1 MERTPNETTKESS
14 LLAQPLIALVRLCV
28 RNPIRVLV
36 LSMALAAFSVYL
48 SVEHLGFKM
57 SRLDLINPNSSF
69 NRLWLEYIEEFG
81 ESDEVILVVEGK
93 GNVEVIPVLD
103 ELAKKV
109 AAHPTLFQG
118 VLHGV
123 DLSRIRCKGLH
134 YVPAKELAVI
144 DQFAAESVQIT
155 AGNWNQ
161 LGVGTMLDG
170 LAYRLQNVRDPESMI
185 RTLHELDQFSL
196 SLSKAYAPSPSY
208 GSPWPQIQMQGI
220 AQMPDVVAAC
230 SQNNTSYF
238 LFPTKNGVIG
248 FVLLKLA
255 KIDKTAFAQGNEAI
269 AKLRALV
276 FETKEKNPD
285 TNIGLTG
292 MPIIE
297 NDEMQL
303 SNDAMNKATI
313 LALFGVGVVFIAG
326 FGSLRHPMLAM
337 FVLLIAFAW
346 TMGYITLAVGH
357 LNILSISFG
366 AMLIG
371 LGTDFSVHYVAR
383 YLEIRKTVRS
393 SEEALVQAAGDV
405 GPGIMT
411 GALTTSIAFYMAAF
425 AEFTGIAELG
435 IISGG
440 GIIFCVLGTFVLLP
454 ALIQLF
460 DAHRPSQVLPQPI
473 DIRKPL
479 FPTVRYPA
487 TTFVITTAGILF
499 LFVGIPKLWYDHNLL
514 NLQPEGVESVELE
527 RKLLDMEVDKGGKNV
542 WYALSIADTREE
554 LLARK
559 KEFAEKYPELTV
571 EEIVSWFPGPDKEKI
586 PIIESLAKRLE
597 GLPERPPEIGV
608 SEPDRVGTAIQRLQE
623 MFFDPMSPVR
633 IMGQQLAGQPLPPSV
648 GNLSEQLQDIPRRL
662 GEVRENL
669 RRMSRSEYLPRTTQY
684 QSAVAG
690 DLLTRLRTLKSMA
703 VVEPPTLHD
712 LPDSLVERF
721 VGKGGKHLMRIY
733 STANIWDMA
742 EMEKYVS
749 AVRSIDP
756 KATGSPLQTY
766 EASLQMLRGFKTAGL
781 YAFFAVVAFL
791 FVDFR
796 NLKDV
801 ILSLLPMLAGLGA
814 MFGILGW
821 LDIPLNPAN
830 MIVLPLILG
839 IGIDDGVHI
848 IHEYRK
854 QKGRF
859 QLGPSTPTSILIT
872 TLTTIIGFGSMMI
885 ASHRGLQ
892 SLGRVLVIGVS
903 ACMFTSLVM
912 LPAALTWWTWR
923 RRSTVP
929 LAASVSDALAPPTT
943 VERHDQQLL
952 AFPTFEDVRPLTV
965 YLAAEEVEE
974 ELVSETLVFEPP
986 LKRKRLTKRNVA

>member
-1 MERTPNETTKESS
+1 MERNPNETTKESS
-14 LLAQPLIALVRLCV
+14 ILASPLKALVRLCA
-28 RNPIRVLV
+28 RNPIRVVV
-36 LSMALAAFSVYL
+36 LSIALAAL
-48 SVEHLGFKM
+48 SVFLAVENLGFKM

-69 NRLWLEYIEEFG
+69 NRLWLEYLEEFG

-109 AAHPTLFQG
+109 AAFPELFQG
-118 VLHGV
+118 VLQGV
-123 DLSRIRCKGLH
+123 DLSRIQRKGLH

-144 DQFAAESVQIT
+144 DQFAAESMQIT
-155 AGNWNQ
+155 SGNWNQ
-161 LGVGTMLDG
+161 LGVGTMLDSFS
-170 LAYRLQNVRDPESMI
+170 LRLQNAREPESLI

-196 SLSKAYAPSPSY
+196 SLVKAYAPTPSY
-208 GSPWPQIQMQGI
+208 GSPWPQMQPHGL

-255 KIDKTAFAQGNEAI
+255 EVDTTAFAQGNEAI
-269 AKLRALV
+269 AKLRSLIA
-276 FETKEKNPD
+276 ETKENNPG
-285 TNIGLTG
+285 TKIGLTG

-297 NDEMQL
+297 HDEMEL
-303 SNDAMNKATI
+303 SNEAMNKATI
-313 LALFGVGVVFIAG
+313 LALFGVGVIFVAS
-326 FGSLRHPMLAM
+326 FGSMRHPMLGMLA
-337 FVLLIAFAW
+337 LLVAFAW

-383 YLEIRKTVRS
+383 YLEIRKAVRS
-393 SEEALVQAAGDV
+393 SEEALVQAAGEV
-405 GPGIMT
+405 GPGVLT
-411 GALTTSIAFYMAAF
+411 GALTTAIAFFMASF

-440 GIIFCVLGTFVLLP
+440 GIMLCVTGTFTLFP
-454 ALIQLF
+454 ALIQLS
-460 DAHRPSQVLPQPI
+460 DASRPYQTMPQPI

-479 FPTVRYPA
+479 VPAFRYPA
-487 TTFVITTAGILF
+487 TTFVVTAAGVLF
-499 LFVGIPKLWYDHNLL
+499 LFCGIPKVWYDHNLL
-514 NLQPEGVESVELE
+514 NMQPEGIESVELE

-559 KEFAEKYPELTV
+559 KEFADKYPELTI
-571 EEIVSWFPGPDKEKI
+571 EEIVSWFPGPDAEKT

-608 SEPDRVGTAIQRLQE
+608 AEPDRIGTAIQRLQE
-623 MFFDPMSPVR
+623 MFANPMSPVR
-633 IMGQQLAGQPLPPSV
+633 MMTQQLAGMPLPESV
-648 GNLSEQLQDIPRRL
+648 ENLGEQLQDVPRRL
-662 GEVRENL
+662 AEVRENL
-669 RRMSRSEYLPRTTQY
+669 RRMSRNEYLSRTTQY

-690 DLLTRLRTLKSMA
+690 DLLTRLQTLKTMA
-703 VVEPPTLHD
+703 VIEPPTLHD

-733 STANIWDMA
+733 TTANIWNMD
-742 EMEKYVS
+742 EMEKFVT
-749 AVRSIDP
+749 AVRSVDP
-756 KATGSPLQTY
+756 HATGGPLQTY
-766 EASLQMLRGFKTAGL
+766 EASHQMLYGYKMAGL
-781 YAFFAVVAFL
+781 YAFLAIVAFL
-791 FVDFR
+791 YIDFR
-796 NLKDV
+796 NVKDV
-801 ILSLLPMLAGLGA
+801 FLSLTPMLAGLGV

-821 LDIPLNPAN
+821 LDVPLNPAN

-839 IGIDDGVHI
+839 IGIDDGVHV
-848 IHEYRK
+848 IHEFRK

-859 QLGPSTPTSILIT
+859 RFAASTPTSILIT

-892 SLGRVLVIGVS
+892 SLGRVLVIGVTS
-903 ACMFTSLVM
+903 CTFTSLVM
-912 LPAALTWWTWR
+912 LPAALVWWTWNR
-923 RRSTVP
+923 DEKEVPVAETVF
-929 LAASVSDALAPPTT
+929 DTWDDD
-943 VERHDQQLL
+943 EY
-952 AFPTFEDVRPLTV
+952 RPLSLYVT
-965 YLAAEEVEE
+965 EE
-974 ELVSETLVFEPP
+974 EPVTETLPFEQPQ
-986 LKRKRLTKRNVA
+986 KRKRLVKRKTA